1 MMTDQEYE
9 AILNDTS
16 LLSSNGQPIKIVK
29 DTHKRILKLKS
40 LRITHEARRE
50 EEYGISLFPKTEKEL
65 IFFIESLHE
74 LFFDLSIN
82 GNDTWLR
89 QQIRRIFYRVSVL
102 LELVHGASI
111 AQMLNDGFFFKP
123 LTNSDPR
130 YLHQLFDVIDV
141 IYTRKIKI

>member
-16 LLSSNGQPIKIVK
+16 LLSSNGQPIKIFK

-50 EEYGISLFPKTEKEL
+50 EEYRISLFPKNEKEL

-89 QQIRRIFYRVSVL
+89 QQIRQIFYRVSVL
-102 LELVHGASI
+102 FELVHGASI
-111 AQMLNDGFFFKP
+111 AKMLNDGFFFKR
-123 LTNSDPR
+123 LTNEDPH
-130 YLHQLFDVIDV
+130 YLHQLFEVIDV

>member
-1 MMTDQEYE
+1 MTNTQ
-9 AILNDTS
+9 NNS
-16 LLSSNGQPIKIVK
+16 HPLSSNGKPIKIFK

-50 EEYGISLFPKTEKEL
+50 IEYRISLFPKNEKEL
-65 IFFIESLHE
+65 TFFIESLHD

-89 QQIRRIFYRVSVL
+89 QQIRKIFYRVSVL

-111 AQMLNDGFFFKP
+111 VKMLNDGFFFKP
-123 LTNSDPR
+123 LTNADPR

-141 IYTRKIKI
+141 IYTLKIKI